1 MKYTYFLQGKSLQEN
16 EVQMANKKRKGN
28 HEAQFPK
35 LSVFVGQKSIF
46 RYYCIQNVKD
56 GIQIG
61 VYKINNE
68 SVTHFNQFI
77 SVKVKKNLRK
87 SQPRFREK
95 TRTSRLR
102 KNGGF
107 PITKTMYS

>member
-1 MKYTYFLQGKSLQEN
+1 MLWNTRIFYKEK
-16 EVQMANKKRKGN
+16 VCKKMRFRWPTKN
-28 HEAQFPK
+28 VKEAEFPK

-68 SVTHFNQFI
+68 SVAHFNQFI
-77 SVKVKKNLRK
+77 SVKVKKYLRK